1 MRPKFP
7 AALRDNPWAMGASL
21 SLASVSATLVT
32 FGFLVLSVGR
42 ERLGA
47 NAAAEILTRSEP
59 WLFLSAVLVIP
70 AIETVV
76 AQLVLIELMRWVR
89 TPAILCVLTSAA
101 AFGLGHYVNGG
112 LGHGAVSFVGGLV
125 FSYAYIAQRA
135 NSFGKAFACAWCAHA
150 CHNFIVLYIVMPIFP
165 FFHVNAR

>member
-1 MRPKFP
+1 
-7 AALRDNPWAMGASL
+7 MGASL

-42 ERLGA
+42 VRLGA
-47 NAAAEILTRSEP
+47 NAAAEMLTRPEP

-89 TPAILCVLTSAA
+89 IPGILCVLTSAA
-101 AFGLGHYVNGG
+101 VFGLGHYVNGG

-125 FSYAYIAQRA
+125 FSYAYIAQRT
-135 NSFGKAFACAWCAHA
+135 NSSGKAFACAWCAHA
-150 CHNFIVLYIVMPIFP
+150 CHNFIVLYIVMPNFP
-165 FFHVNAR
+165 FFHVNAQ